1 MTSSDRPVGPGC
13 QLAPRFEHARVDDV
27 MRHGIISCDPEAGL
41 RAVARIMASYHVHA
55 VVVGLGGDV
64 WGMITAADL
73 LAAAGTDRERLSAG
87 EIAATDFATVNADAR
102 LDEAVGVMRRHGTDH
117 IVVTDDSGKPLGMV
131 SSLDVAGCLAWGE
144 G

>member
-1 MTSSDRPVGPGC
+1 MTSSDRPIGPGS

-55 VVVGLGGDV
+55 VVVGLEGDV
-64 WGMITAADL
+64 WGVVTATDL
-73 LAAAGTDRERLSAG
+73 LATE
-87 EIAATDFATVNADAR
+87 FATVNADAR
-102 LDEAVGVMRRHGTDH
+102 LDEAVGLMRRHGIDH